1 MNLKQ
6 FGLTVWT
13 AARCKHVTKREEN
26 HGDDLVDAMTIHY
39 EIEFT
44 NDRLDDWF
52 PGLRHAI
59 YTSKNTT
66 STIDGVPEVT
76 PDKRTDL
83 IESPHHLKT
92 ECAGYMLIMRRGA
105 GHSKPMMVE
114 WAGADARDFRLDA
127 KPAGLCKLGFK
138 VNISGLDAETMGRL
152 ASMGGR
158 EVEIMFVPPKLQ
170 EGTMPDGHQP
180 PKGKAKPASSKQMR
194 IPGAGDGAEPAGGSE
209 QQAGSASETPAAEVN
224 PFRFS
229 VRDGEM
235 VDNNPGAGSP
245 FVVGEPPSATEL
257 FLDAHA
263 PEVGEFPDDGSGDAE
278 PDDDDD
284 GDGYGDDAAAASTGL
299 ADDVVPERSVKRG
312 SPISGKKPKK

>member
-6 FGLTVWT
+6 FGLTTWT
-13 AARCKHVTKREEN
+13 QAKCKHIGKRVEN
-26 HGDDLVDAMTIHY
+26 HGDEPVDAMTIHY

-59 YTSKNTT
+59 YTCKNTT
-66 STIDGVPEVT
+66 STFDGVPEVT
-76 PDKRTDL
+76 PDKRSDL

-92 ECAGYMLIMRRGA
+92 ECAGYMLYMRRGA
-105 GHSKPMMVE
+105 GHSKPMQAE
-114 WAGADARDFRLDA
+114 WGGADAKDFKLDA
-127 KPAGLCKLGFK
+127 RQGGICRLAFK
-138 VNISGLDAETMGRL
+138 VNLSGLDPETMGRI
-152 ASMGGR
+152 ASMDGR

-180 PKGKAKPASSKQMR
+180 PKGKAKPTSSKQMR
-194 IPGAGDGAEPAGGSE
+194 IPDAGEDAEPAGGSE
-209 QQAGSASETPAAEVN
+209 QPGAAETPAAEIN

-245 FVVGEPPSATEL
+245 FVVGDPPSATEL

-263 PEVGEFPDDGSGDAE
+263 PAAGEFPDDGSGDVE
-278 PDDDDD
+278 PDDEGEDDP
-284 GDGYGDDAAAASTGL
+284 AASTGL
-299 ADDVVPERSVKRG
+299 ADDVVPERTVKRG
-312 SPISGKKPKK
+312 SAIAGKKPKK

>member
-13 AARCKHVTKREEN
+13 AARCKHVAKREEN

-52 PGLRHAI
+52 PGLRHAL

-92 ECAGYMLIMRRGA
+92 ECAGYMLTMRRGA
-105 GHSKPMMVE
+105 GHSKPMTVE
-114 WAGADARDFRLDA
+114 WAGADAKDFRLDA

-180 PKGKAKPASSKQMR
+180 PKGKAKPTSSKQMR
-194 IPGAGDGAEPAGGSE
+194 IPDAGEGAEPAGGSE
-209 QQAGSASETPAAEVN
+209 QPGAAETPAAEIN

-263 PEVGEFPDDGSGDAE
+263 HAPETDPGEFPDDGSGDSDTDDE
-278 PDDDDD
+278 VDGDDDP
-284 GDGYGDDAAAASTGL
+284 AASTGL
-299 ADDVVPERSVKRG
+299 ADDVAPERTVKRG
-312 SPISGKKPKK
+312 AAIPGKKSKK